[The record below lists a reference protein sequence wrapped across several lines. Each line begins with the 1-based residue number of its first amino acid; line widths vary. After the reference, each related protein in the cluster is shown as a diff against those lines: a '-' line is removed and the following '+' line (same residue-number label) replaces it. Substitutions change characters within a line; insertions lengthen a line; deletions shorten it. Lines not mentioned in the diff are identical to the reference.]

1 MAPQSSRLAVG
12 PARSVQPT
20 GAALAL
26 LLAAAY
32 AGVAIAGSLVALLSP
47 VQDAPVWPA
56 AGVALAALLMRG
68 LRAWPGVLLGA
79 FLAYHYLW
87 FDLAPADLG
96 AALVLAGTA
105 TVQAVLGAWWTRGVF
120 AAPLPLSR
128 EHDVL
133 RFLFCGGPLAC
144 LAAGIAG
151 LLASSVLGLRPQVD
165 AFSWLLAWW
174 AGNSIGVLLFAPLV
188 LIAFRDTVPAAR
200 QWGSRVALPLLIT
213 AGLLAAGNIAL
224 DRIEEAEA
232 RELTDQRKVDA
243 YHAGVIHLP
252 QAISS
257 LRSVERFFAANDRVS
272 LAQFTIFTAAMRRA
286 PGLLAVQWLP
296 HVTAAQR
303 EDFETRGYRGSGIGF
318 PITEYDGA
326 GEPIPAMPR
335 ARYFPAYLVS
345 PLAGNEMAVGFDFAS
360 LPSHRA
366 AMDLARDSATLVAAQ
381 AVPLLQSARPGFA
394 VFVPVYAWGFDAGA
408 ADVAQRRAALA
419 GFVLG
424 AFDVEGLLAPM
435 AAAAAARQLEL
446 LIVDVTPGYA
456 AQPVLGTLPAESA
469 AWHRDVAFAG
479 RTLRL
484 YLQPAVAHWTPGA
497 SVPLREFHI
506 FSVVAAFLVALSALG
521 AAGRV
526 AATSAEVELRTGQL
540 RASEENLEVTLNCI
554 GDAVLV
560 TDTQGR
566 ITRMNPVAEALTGWP
581 LADALQRA
589 VAEVFRIVHE
599 VTGEPAEVPVARV
612 LATGAIQGLANH
624 TVLIARD
631 GSRRAIADS
640 AAPIFGPRGGLR
652 GVVLVFRDVE
662 EERRAERA
670 LQDSERRYREFIES
684 SPHGVFVQCEGR
696 FAFLNRK
703 ALEMLG
709 ARGEADLIGQPVL
722 SYLHPDSHDAGRA
735 RIRSLNEESSAV
747 PALAERWLRVDG
759 CEFYAE
765 VTAVPYVHEGRPG
778 ALVLVQDITERM
790 TAEIERDRFFHLSVD
805 LLCICDGAGRFVRIN
820 RAFTE
825 VLGWSEQE
833 AGQLTCH
840 ELMSR
845 DDLPQGIDQGTRL
858 PGDGDVLKNYEL
870 RMRCKDGGYRWV
882 CWNIAS
888 HDGQLYFA
896 GSDITEQQAFLDQL
910 SEARAAADQANRAK
924 SAFLAAMSHEIRT
937 PMNGVIGTVDVLS
950 HSNLSNHQADLVKTV
965 RDSAGVLLR
974 IIDDILDFSKIEAG
988 RLELE
993 REPVA
998 LAEVVETLCTSLVP
1012 VAARDGV
1019 ELHLFVSPALPRH
1032 LIGDETR
1039 LRQIFYNLIGNAI
1052 KFSARQHDR
1061 YGRVSVRIEAGP
1073 GAPNKLLCRVQD
1085 NGLGMSCE
1093 TVDNLFQVFSQAEV
1107 STTRRFG
1114 GTGLGLA
1121 ICKRLV
1127 ELMDGEIA
1135 VRSAP
1140 GAGSTFSVTL
1150 PLEAAPAQPADQ
1162 APALTGLDC
1171 IVVQGRSPA
1180 IEDVAIYL
1188 EHAGA
1193 RVRRV
1198 ADLDAAA
1205 HVAAGLTAPVVVTH
1219 DIGRGQVLID
1229 ALLATF
1235 HKSPD
1240 VRFVLIARGRRRRA
1254 RVRSPNL
1261 VLLDGDALRRQALLR
1276 AVAVAAG
1283 RASPE
1288 IVQKDA
1294 DELPV
1299 GSVRTAPSV
1308 AAAREREQLVLVAE
1322 DDPINQK
1329 VIRQQLA
1336 LLGYAME
1343 LAGDGAEAL
1352 QMWREGRYALLI
1364 TDLHMPRLDG
1374 YDLAAAIRGE
1384 EKGTRRMPIVALSA
1398 NALHGEEFRAYARGI
1413 DAYVTKPASLKTLR
1427 SVLERWVD
1435 EVAQDAADDFAPA
1448 PAPGGTAH
1456 GDAGAGA
1463 VFEVGRLQALV
1474 GDDPATVRE
1483 FLDDYWT
1490 QARILAQDLRN
1501 AAQAGGT
1508 DVVASLAHRLKSSSR
1523 AVGAMR
1529 FAEVCNAL
1537 EAAARSG
1544 EPSRIEEI
1552 LAAFTSA
1559 QQELAGSFAAL
1570 LGDREG

>member
-1 MAPQSSRLAVG
+1 
-12 PARSVQPT
+12 
-20 GAALAL
+20 
-26 LLAAAY
+26 
-32 AGVAIAGSLVALLSP
+32 
-47 VQDAPVWPA
+47 
-56 AGVALAALLMRG
+56 
-68 LRAWPGVLLGA
+68 
-79 FLAYHYLW
+79 
-87 FDLAPADLG
+87 
-96 AALVLAGTA
+96 
-105 TVQAVLGAWWTRGVF
+105 
-120 AAPLPLSR
+120 
-128 EHDVL
+128 
-133 RFLFCGGPLAC
+133 
-144 LAAGIAG
+144 
-151 LLASSVLGLRPQVD
+151 
-165 AFSWLLAWW
+165 
-174 AGNSIGVLLFAPLV
+174 
-188 LIAFRDTVPAAR
+188 
-200 QWGSRVALPLLIT
+200 
-213 AGLLAAGNIAL
+213 
-224 DRIEEAEA
+224 
-232 RELTDQRKVDA
+232 
-243 YHAGVIHLP
+243 
-252 QAISS
+252 
-257 LRSVERFFAANDRVS
+257 
-272 LAQFTIFTAAMRRA
+272 
-286 PGLLAVQWLP
+286 
-296 HVTAAQR
+296 
-303 EDFETRGYRGSGIGF
+303 
-318 PITEYDGA
+318 
-326 GEPIPAMPR
+326 MPR

-469 AWHRDVAFAG
+469 AWHRDIAFAE

-484 YLQPAVAHWTPGA
+484 YLQPAVPYGTPGA
-497 SVPLREFHI
+497 SVQSRVYHV
-506 FSVVAAFLVALSALG
+506 FSVLAAFLVALSALA

-540 RASEENLEVTLNCI
+540 RASEE
-554 GDAVLV
+554 
-560 TDTQGR
+560 
-566 ITRMNPVAEALTGWP
+566 
-581 LADALQRA
+581 
-589 VAEVFRIVHE
+589 
-599 VTGEPAEVPVARV
+599 
-612 LATGAIQGLANH
+612 
-624 TVLIARD
+624 
-631 GSRRAIADS
+631 
-640 AAPIFGPRGGLR
+640 
-652 GVVLVFRDVE
+652 
-662 EERRAERA
+662 ERRAERA
-670 LQDSERRYREFIES
+670 SRDSEQRHRELFEI

-709 ARGEADLIGQPVL
+709 ARSEADLVGQPVL
-722 SYLHPDSHDAGRA
+722 SYLHPDSRDAGRA

-759 CEFYAE
+759 SEFYAE
-765 VTAVPYVHEGRPG
+765 VAAVPYLHDGRPG

-790 TAEIERDRFFHLSVD
+790 AAEIERDRFFHLSVD

-833 AGQLTCH
+833 AGQSTYH

-858 PGDGDVLKNYEL
+858 PGDGDVRKNFEL
-870 RMRCKDGGYRWV
+870 RMRCKDGSTRWV
-882 CWNIAS
+882 CWNIAG

-937 PMNGVIGTVDVLS
+937 PMNSVIGTVDVLA
-950 HSNLSNHQADLVKTV
+950 HSNLSDHQADLVKTV

-998 LAEVVETLCTSLVP
+998 LAEVVETLCTSLVA

-1032 LIGDETR
+1032 VIGDETR

-1052 KFSARQHDR
+1052 KFSARKHDR
-1061 YGRVSVRIEAGP
+1061 DGRVSVRIEAGP
-1073 GAPNKLLCRVQD
+1073 GEPHKLLCRVHD
-1085 NGLGMSCE
+1085 NGVGMSRE
-1093 TVDNLFQVFSQAEV
+1093 TVDNLFQVFSQGEV

-1127 ELMDGEIA
+1127 ELMHGEIA

-1140 GAGSTFSVTL
+1140 GVGSTFSVTL

-1162 APALTGLDC
+1162 TPALTGLDC
-1171 IVVQGRSPA
+1171 IVVNGRSA
-1180 IEDVAIYL
+1180 VIEDVAIYL

-1198 ADLDAAA
+1198 ADLEAAA
-1205 HVAAGLTAPVVVTH
+1205 HAAAGLSAPVVVTH
-1219 DIGRGQVLID
+1219 DIGRGPVLID
-1229 ALLATF
+1229 ALQATF
-1235 HKSPD
+1235 RKAPD

-1288 IVQKDA
+1288 IAHKDA
-1294 DELPV
+1294 DERPV
-1299 GSVRTAPSV
+1299 RSARTAPSI

-1364 TDLHMPRLDG
+1364 TDLHMPHMDG
-1374 YDLAAAIRGE
+1374 YDLAAAIRSE
-1384 EKGTRRMPIVALSA
+1384 EKGARRMPIVALTA
-1398 NALHGEEFRAYARGI
+1398 NALRGEEFRAYARGI

-1427 SVLERWVD
+1427 SVLERWLD
-1435 EVAQDAADDFAPA
+1435 EVAQDAADGFA
-1448 PAPGGTAH
+1448 PAPGGTAP

-1474 GDDPATVRE
+1474 GEDPATVRE
-1483 FLDDYWT
+1483 FLEDYWT
-1490 QARILAQDLRN
+1490 QAQVLAQDLRN
-1501 AAQAGGT
+1501 AAAAGGT

-1529 FAEVCNAL
+1529 FAEVCNSL

-1552 LAAFTSA
+1552 LADFTSA
-1559 QQELAGSFAAL
+1559 QHELAGSFARL